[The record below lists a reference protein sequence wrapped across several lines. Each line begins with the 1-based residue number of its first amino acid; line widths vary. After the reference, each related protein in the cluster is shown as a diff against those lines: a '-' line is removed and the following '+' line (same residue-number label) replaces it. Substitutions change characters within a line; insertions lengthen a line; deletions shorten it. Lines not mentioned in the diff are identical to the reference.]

1 MKHWFNKNE
10 CFCLVGLKTTDVDGS
25 VPLRRGQRKSQ
36 RVQQTERAPQY
47 GRYDVDHVD
56 RTTEV
61 IKRQQKTQQ
70 KSRHPLESR

>member
-1 MKHWFNKNE
+1 ML
-10 CFCLVGLKTTDVDGS
+10 CLEVKTTDVDGS

-36 RVQQTERAPQY
+36 RVQQTEKIS
-47 GRYDVDHVD
+47 GILEYDVDHVD

-61 IKRQQKTQQ
+61 IKRQQKTQ